1 MGSRRTI
8 SKENEEGQAGHRN
21 RKRGEEKNEGVDFL
35 SDAPGLL
42 SHEGFWLT
50 CWLVLLIRNNNSSSP
65 APDREGIS

>member
-21 RKRGEEKNEGVDFL
+21 RKRGEEKDEVVDFL

-42 SHEGFWLT
+42 SHE
-50 CWLVLLIRNNNSSSP
+50 
-65 APDREGIS
+65 